1 MGFGSCLNRCKKSK
15 SPQQQPP
22 TAESS
27 SSELPES
34 YAKEMERV
42 FRRFDANGD
51 GKITWAE
58 LGWIMSSL
66 GQQATAKELQ
76 EMVRQVDSDGDGS
89 ISLDEFIELNTKGVD
104 SSVALDDMRGAFSL
118 FDVDGNG
125 FISCKELHKFL
136 SKIGDSATM
145 DECRKM
151 IGGVD
156 KDGDGLINF
165 EEFKAMMMGRSSR
178 SSG

>member
-1 MGFGSCLNRCKKSK
+1 MGFGSFLNRCKSSK
-15 SPQQQPP
+15 SPQQQQPP

-27 SSELPES
+27 SSEQPES
-34 YAKEMERV
+34 YEKELERV

-58 LGWIMSSL
+58 LGWIMSKL

-104 SSVALDDMRGAFSL
+104 SSAALDDIRSAFSL
-118 FDVDGNG
+118 YDVDRDG

-136 SKIGDSATM
+136 RKIGESTTM
-145 DECRKM
+145 DECRRM

-156 KDGDGLINF
+156 KDGDGLIDF
-165 EEFKAMMMGRSSR
+165 EEFKAMMTSR
-178 SSG
+178 FSA